1 MATHSTPKPAPL
13 AVLKNKP
20 VKQVLKDMPV
30 SVANNRSDEYKPTK
44 TDGIKI
50 RGCGAATK
58 GTTARGPMG

>member
-1 MATHSTPKPAPL
+1 MATYRSPKPAPL
-13 AVLKNKP
+13 AVLQEKS
-20 VKQVLKDMPV
+20 VKQVLKDTPV
-30 SVANNRSDEYKPTK
+30 SVANQRSNEYKPTK